1 MILNRKHLTLFA
13 AVLPAASVSA
23 IPGPGTH
30 YATDAYLGFDSEAG
44 ILATPQKEPGLFWWS
59 GPKMETPSDQLAWAR
74 ACEADDSIRA
84 ARKAYE
90 ALVAQWPSAPEAA
103 VAQKALADLEYGK
116 ARDYIQAF
124 AEYKYLLDFYS
135 AQCDYDAIAAR
146 RYETAKRMREA
157 GKRIMFF
164 PFANTTDVRRAFE
177 AVVRRAPGAPY
188 VAEAMLTVGELREE
202 EGYYERAIEVYENLR
217 NRYAGTP
224 EAKVALKRE
233 AAARMKVL
241 SDHPYNRSRCQDT
254 IAFLKMAQLSGP
266 DSEFRTALTAWLA
279 EANALIEDEAYAA
292 AKFYDSRTRTRRS
305 AINAYE
311 RFLNEYPAGVH
322 ADEARA
328 RLLALQQEEK

>member
-13 AVLPAASVSA
+13 AVLLAASVSA

-30 YATDAYLGFDSEAG
+30 YATDAYPGFDSEAG

-146 RYETAKRMREA
+146 LYETAKRMREA

-217 NRYAGTP
+217 NLHRGTP
-224 EAKVALKRE
+224 EAKTALVRE
-233 AAARMKVL
+233 AAARMMVL
-241 SDHPYNRSRCQDT
+241 EEMGYNRERVRDT
-254 IAFLKMAQLSGP
+254 IAFLEQAEGACEGEDREAVRAQL
-266 DSEFRTALTAWLA
+266 D
-279 EANALIEDEAYAA
+279 EARALIDDDDFAA
-292 AKFYDSRTRTRRS
+292 AKFYDSRIRTKRS
-305 AINAYE
+305 AVSAYE
-311 RFLNEYPAGVH
+311 TYLANHPRGSH

-328 RLLALQQEEK
+328 RLEELKKGSDQ

>member
-1 MILNRKHLTLFA
+1 MILNRKHLSFLA
-13 AVLPAASVSA
+13 AVLLAASASA
-23 IPGPGTH
+23 VPGPGTH
-30 YATDAYLGFDSEAG
+30 YATDAYPGFDSEAG
-44 ILATPQKEPGLFWWS
+44 ILATPKKEPGIFWWS
-59 GPKMETPSDQLAWAR
+59 GPKMETPADQLVWAK
-74 ACEADDSIRA
+74 ACEDDGSIRA
-84 ARKAYE
+84 ARNAYE
-90 ALVAQWPSAPEAA
+90 ALVAQWPSSPEAPQ
-103 VAQKALADLEYGK
+103 AQKALADLEYGK
-116 ARDYIQAF
+116 AFDYIQAF

-135 AQCDYDAIAAR
+135 ARCDYDAVAAR
-146 RYETAKRMREA
+146 LYETAKRMREA
-157 GKRIMFF
+157 GKRIVFF
-164 PFANTTDVRRAFE
+164 RFANTTDVRRAFE

-202 EGYYERAIEVYENLR
+202 EGYFERAIEVYENLR

-241 SDHPYNRSRCQDT
+241 SDHPYNRARCQDT

-266 DSEFRTALTAWLA
+266 DSEFRTALTAWLDQ
-279 EANALIEDEAYAA
+279 ANALIEDEAYAA

-322 ADEARA
+322 ADEART
-328 RLLALQQEEK
+328 RLRELQQEGK